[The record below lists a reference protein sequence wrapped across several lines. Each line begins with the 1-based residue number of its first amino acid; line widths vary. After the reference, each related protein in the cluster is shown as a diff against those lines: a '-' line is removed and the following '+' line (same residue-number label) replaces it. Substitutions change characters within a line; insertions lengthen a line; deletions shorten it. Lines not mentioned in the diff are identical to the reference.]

1 MSRRES
7 RLDVLFN
14 SGGIMFPPIDQVTK
28 DGYDIQIATNLL
40 GHFYLTK
47 LLLPTLI
54 STAKISSDGKA
65 RVINT
70 SSMGHTFCKGL
81 DTSLWKDGP
90 SRVKAG
96 SKAMYFQSK
105 FVSLQTI

>member
-1 MSRRES
+1 
-7 RLDVLFN
+7 
-14 SGGIMFPPIDQVTK
+14 MFPPIEQVNK
-28 DGYDIQIATNLL
+28 EKVDIQIATNLL

-47 LLLPTLI
+47 LLLPTLL

-65 RVINT
+65 RVIST

-90 SRVKAG
+90 ARIKAG
-96 SKAMYFQSK
+96 NKNMYFQSK
-105 FVSLQTI
+105 FVRLCPCPPM